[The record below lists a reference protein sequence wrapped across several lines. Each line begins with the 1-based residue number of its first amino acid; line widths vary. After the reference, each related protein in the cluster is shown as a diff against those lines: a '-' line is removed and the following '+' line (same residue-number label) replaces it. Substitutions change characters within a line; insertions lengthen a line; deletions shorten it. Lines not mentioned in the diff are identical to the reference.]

1 MLPLLYIAAMFVG
14 AALIIRVASSDR
26 KSVADID
33 VAATEIETEVISD
46 EMIDMALDRAMLD
59 DYSLYVYLSDASVE
73 WFIKTDWIRKMKKLI
88 ALLVLLCGF
97 MPLLWAADGCEQHL
111 SREEF
116 RTKQKAYIIEQAKLT
131 KEEAAKFFPIYF
143 ELQDKKKKLNDESW
157 NLMRKGKDDKT
168 TEAQYKE
175 INEKIAE
182 NRIAADQ
189 LDRTYLGKF
198 NKILSS
204 KKIFLV
210 QRAEMR
216 FHREMIK
223 GMHRKGESK
232 DTKKSKWINQTLC
245 RSADRRFVCGKWRL
259 CFRRNRA
266 FIFFRYQVHAK
277 L

>member
-1 MLPLLYIAAMFVG
+1 
-14 AALIIRVASSDR
+14 
-26 KSVADID
+26 
-33 VAATEIETEVISD
+33 
-46 EMIDMALDRAMLD
+46 
-59 DYSLYVYLSDASVE
+59 
-73 WFIKTDWIRKMKKLI
+73 MKKLI

-97 MPLLWAADGCEQHL
+97 MPLLWAADGCDQHL

-157 NLMRKGKDDKT
+157 NLVRKGKDDKT

-232 DTKKSKWINQTLC
+232 DTKKSK
-245 RSADRRFVCGKWRL
+245 
-259 CFRRNRA
+259 
-266 FIFFRYQVHAK
+266 
-277 L
+277 

>member
-1 MLPLLYIAAMFVG
+1 
-14 AALIIRVASSDR
+14 
-26 KSVADID
+26 
-33 VAATEIETEVISD
+33 
-46 EMIDMALDRAMLD
+46 
-59 DYSLYVYLSDASVE
+59 
-73 WFIKTDWIRKMKKLI
+73 MKKLI

-175 INEKIAE
+175 INEKISE

-232 DTKKSKWINQTLC
+232 DTKKSK
-245 RSADRRFVCGKWRL
+245 
-259 CFRRNRA
+259 
-266 FIFFRYQVHAK
+266 
-277 L
+277 

>member
-1 MLPLLYIAAMFVG
+1 
-14 AALIIRVASSDR
+14 
-26 KSVADID
+26 
-33 VAATEIETEVISD
+33 
-46 EMIDMALDRAMLD
+46 
-59 DYSLYVYLSDASVE
+59 
-73 WFIKTDWIRKMKKLI
+73 MKKLI

-116 RTKQKAYIIEQAKLT
+116 RTKQKEFITEQAGLS
-131 KEEAAKFFPIYF
+131 KEEAAKFFPVYF

-157 NLMRKGKDDKT
+157 SLMRKGKDDKT

-189 LDRTYLGKF
+189 LDKTYLGKF

-232 DTKKSKWINQTLC
+232 DTKKK
-245 RSADRRFVCGKWRL
+245 
-259 CFRRNRA
+259 
-266 FIFFRYQVHAK
+266 
-277 L
+277 

>member
-1 MLPLLYIAAMFVG
+1 
-14 AALIIRVASSDR
+14 
-26 KSVADID
+26 
-33 VAATEIETEVISD
+33 
-46 EMIDMALDRAMLD
+46 
-59 DYSLYVYLSDASVE
+59 
-73 WFIKTDWIRKMKKLI
+73 MKKLI

-97 MPLLWAADGCEQHL
+97 MPLLWAADGCDQHL

-198 NKILSS
+198 NKILCS

-232 DTKKSKWINQTLC
+232 DTKKSK
-245 RSADRRFVCGKWRL
+245 
-259 CFRRNRA
+259 
-266 FIFFRYQVHAK
+266 
-277 L
+277 

>member
-1 MLPLLYIAAMFVG
+1 
-14 AALIIRVASSDR
+14 
-26 KSVADID
+26 
-33 VAATEIETEVISD
+33 
-46 EMIDMALDRAMLD
+46 
-59 DYSLYVYLSDASVE
+59 
-73 WFIKTDWIRKMKKLI
+73 MKKLI

-97 MPLLWAADGCEQHL
+97 MPLLWAADGCDQHL

-182 NRIAADQ
+182 NRIAAAQ
-189 LDRTYLGKF
+189 LDKIYLGKF

-232 DTKKSKWINQTLC
+232 DTKKK
-245 RSADRRFVCGKWRL
+245 
-259 CFRRNRA
+259 
-266 FIFFRYQVHAK
+266 
-277 L
+277 

>member
-1 MLPLLYIAAMFVG
+1 
-14 AALIIRVASSDR
+14 
-26 KSVADID
+26 
-33 VAATEIETEVISD
+33 
-46 EMIDMALDRAMLD
+46 
-59 DYSLYVYLSDASVE
+59 
-73 WFIKTDWIRKMKKLI
+73 MKKLI

-232 DTKKSKWINQTLC
+232 DTKKKVSE
-245 RSADRRFVCGKWRL
+245 
-259 CFRRNRA
+259 
-266 FIFFRYQVHAK
+266 
-277 L
+277 

>member
-1 MLPLLYIAAMFVG
+1 
-14 AALIIRVASSDR
+14 
-26 KSVADID
+26 
-33 VAATEIETEVISD
+33 
-46 EMIDMALDRAMLD
+46 
-59 DYSLYVYLSDASVE
+59 
-73 WFIKTDWIRKMKKLI
+73 MKKLI

-97 MPLLWAADGCEQHL
+97 MPLLWAADGCDQHL

-131 KEEAAKFFPIYF
+131 KEEAAKFFPVYF

-157 NLMRKGKDDKT
+157 SLMRKGKDDKT

-189 LDRTYLGKF
+189 LDKTYLGKF

-204 KKIFLV
+204 KKVFLV

-232 DTKKSKWINQTLC
+232 DTKKK
-245 RSADRRFVCGKWRL
+245 
-259 CFRRNRA
+259 
-266 FIFFRYQVHAK
+266 
-277 L
+277 

>member
-1 MLPLLYIAAMFVG
+1 
-14 AALIIRVASSDR
+14 
-26 KSVADID
+26 
-33 VAATEIETEVISD
+33 
-46 EMIDMALDRAMLD
+46 
-59 DYSLYVYLSDASVE
+59 
-73 WFIKTDWIRKMKKLI
+73 MKKLI

-111 SREEF
+111 SREEV

-168 TEAQYKE
+168 TEAQYKD

-232 DTKKSKWINQTLC
+232 DTKKSK
-245 RSADRRFVCGKWRL
+245 
-259 CFRRNRA
+259 
-266 FIFFRYQVHAK
+266 
-277 L
+277 